1 MVTMRLHAFS
11 VVSALLATLALV
23 AGAQPPHGAAA
34 IPRTWDDGD
43 VARQQ
48 VPLADEAASPKHVT
62 ADDYYRM
69 PVRPIYKSYPVYAP
83 GREPVRYRQWLEE
96 QEPVIVWDDQGH
108 APPLQTEADWIRAGE
123 IVFDASP
130 GSNRFFRV
138 EDVRNPMWY
147 EKTGARVSK
156 DGVLPSLRYV
166 VKAKGALEV
175 HTLGCA
181 SCHTRVMP
189 DGSILKGAQSNEP
202 IQRQAAYGM
211 RAALA
216 ASHDVAQYTAQVR
229 GLFKSLHSAP
239 WVRPDP
245 ESRLDSMSLAE
256 IADVLDAVP
265 PGTSLRQGTNT
276 FLPMQVPDLI
286 GVNDRRYLDHTGLA
300 RHRDIG
306 DFMRYSAMNQGLD
319 LLASYGGFV
328 PAQVLPQSPSQTRFR
343 YSDEQLYALTRYV
356 YSLQPPPNPNAFDA
370 LAERGQKV
378 FERERCAMCHT
389 PPLYTSNKL
398 TPAEGF
404 QIPPEHLKLYD
415 ILRVSVRTD
424 STLALRT
431 RRGTG
436 YYKVPSLKGLWYRGM
451 FPHDGSCATLEDW
464 FDPARLRDDYVPT
477 GFKGYGIERRAVPG
491 HEFGLRL
498 SAEDRR
504 ALIAFLK
511 TL

>member
-1 MVTMRLHAFS
+1 MRLYGFL
-11 VVSALLATLALV
+11 VPMLLGALGVGAV
-23 AGAQPPHGAAA
+23 AQQRDGLAA
-34 IPRTWDDGD
+34 IPRTWDDAEI
-43 VARQQ
+43 ARTQT
-48 VPLADEAASPKHVT
+48 PLANLAASPQHVK

-83 GREPVRYRQWLEE
+83 GREPAGYHEWLEK
-96 QEPVIVWDDQGH
+96 QEPVILWDDHGH

-123 IVFDASP
+123 IVFDAAP
-130 GSNRFFRV
+130 GSNRFFRM
-138 EDVRNPMWY
+138 EDVRNPAWY

-156 DGVLPSLRYV
+156 DGVLRSLQYV
-166 VKAKGALEV
+166 VKAKGAVEI

-189 DGSILKGAQSNEP
+189 DGSILKGAQGNEP

-216 ASHDVAQYTAQVR
+216 ASRDPVQYGLQVR

-245 ESRLDSMSLAE
+245 ESRLDTMSVAE
-256 IADVLDAVP
+256 ITDVLDAVP

-286 GVNDRRYLDHTGLA
+286 GVKDRRYLDHTGLQ
-300 RHRDIG
+300 RHRGIG
-306 DFMRYSAMNQGLD
+306 DFMRYAAINQGAD

-328 PAQVLPQSPSQTRFR
+328 PADVQRFAQASARDTHVR
-343 YSDEQLYALTRYV
+343 YSDEQLYALARYV
-356 YSLQPPPNPNAFDA
+356 YSLEAPPNPNAFDA
-370 LAERGQKV
+370 LAQRGQKI
-378 FERERCAMCHT
+378 FEREGCVTCHT
-389 PPLYTSNKL
+389 PPLYTNNKL

-404 QIPPEHLKLYD
+404 QIPPEHLKMYD
-415 ILRVSVRTD
+415 ILRVSVQTD

-436 YYKVPSLKGLWYRGM
+436 YYKVPSLKGLWYRTM

-464 FDPARLRDDYVPT
+464 FDPARLRDDYAPT

-498 SAEDRR
+498 SAEGKR
-504 ALIAFLK
+504 ALIAFLR